1 MAKRTSRFEI
11 QRARS
16 LRRQQTQS
24 EQLLWNVL
32 RSKQL
37 CNLKFRKQHPIPPFY
52 ADFACAGKKLV
63 VEIDGDYHDHVG
75 EEDLSREAFLR
86 GLGWD
91 VIRFSD
97 KEVMADVEVVAR
109 GIAKHLGLEYE
120 FRKRRGTGSGM
131 DNVKSLCKRKN

>member
-1 MAKRTSRFEI
+1 MGKKATSSRI

-97 KEVMADVEVVAR
+97 KEVMENVEAVAR

-120 FRKRRGTGSGM
+120 FRKRMGTGSGM
-131 DNVKSLCKRKN
+131 DNVKSLCKRKK

>member
-1 MAKRTSRFEI
+1 MGKKATSSRI

-24 EQLLWNVL
+24 EKLLWNVL

-52 ADFACAGKKLV
+52 ADFACAVKKLV

-97 KEVMADVEVVAR
+97 KEVMEDVEAVAR

-120 FRKRRGTGSGM
+120 FRKRKGTGSGM
-131 DNVKSLCKRKN
+131 DNVKSLCKRKK

>member
-1 MAKRTSRFEI
+1 MGKKATASQI

-24 EQLLWNVL
+24 EKLLWNVL

-52 ADFACAGKKLV
+52 ADFACAEKKLV

-75 EEDLSREAFLR
+75 EEDISREAFLR

-120 FRKRRGTGSGM
+120 FRKRRGTGSGI